1 MGEIA
6 RTHDDAASVPAPA
19 DETTAIISM
28 IERAVRDP
36 SVDIDKL
43 ERLMSMQERV
53 ALRSAEMAFN
63 AAMQA
68 AQAEMPQV
76 YRDAKNE
83 QTRSRY
89 ARLESISA
97 AIRPVITQHG
107 FSLSYG
113 TDTSPLKDHYRVTC
127 VVAHAAGFSRTYFA
141 DIPTDANGMKGNQN
155 KTATHAFGSTM
166 SYGRRYLLLMVFD
179 IALTNDDDDGQSA
192 GGYSSRRQPSPG
204 GEVITDEQAS
214 QIRSLATEVGADIGR
229 FLNYFKAESIPDIP
243 AARYAEAVRL
253 LEAKRG
259 RQ

>member
-1 MGEIA
+1 MSVVTRLEDKPVQSYETSLVDVIT
-6 RTHDDAASVPAPA
+6 RAAS
-19 DETTAIISM
+19 
-28 IERAVRDP
+28 DP
-36 SVDIDKL
+36 NFDVEKL
-43 ERLMSMQERV
+43 DRLLAMQERV
-53 ALRSAEMAFN
+53 AQRTAEMAFN

-68 AQAEMPQV
+68 AQSEMPQV

-127 VVAHAAGFSRTYFA
+127 VVAHAGGFSRTYFA
-141 DIPTDANGMKGNQN
+141 DIPTDANGMKGSQN

-192 GGYSSRRQPSPG
+192 GGYNARRQPMTG
-204 GEVITDEQAS
+204 GDAITDEQAS
-214 QIRSLATEVGADIGR
+214 QIRALATEVGADIGR

-259 RQ
+259 RR

>member
-6 RTHDDAASVPAPA
+6 RTQDLAAPA
-19 DETTAIISM
+19 AVSASENIAIISM

-43 ERLMSMQERV
+43 ERLMAMQERV
-53 ALRSAEMAFN
+53 AQRTAEMAFN

-127 VVAHAAGFSRTYFA
+127 VVAHAGGFSRTYFA

-166 SYGRRYLLLMVFD
+166 SYGRRYLMLMVFD
-179 IALTNDDDDGQSA
+179 IALTNEDDDGQSA
-192 GGYSSRRQPSPG
+192 GGYGARRQMAPSND
-204 GEVITDEQAS
+204 VITDEQAT
-214 QIRSLATEVGADIGR
+214 QIRTLATEVGADIGR
-229 FLNYFKAESIPDIP
+229 FLNYFRAESIPDIP